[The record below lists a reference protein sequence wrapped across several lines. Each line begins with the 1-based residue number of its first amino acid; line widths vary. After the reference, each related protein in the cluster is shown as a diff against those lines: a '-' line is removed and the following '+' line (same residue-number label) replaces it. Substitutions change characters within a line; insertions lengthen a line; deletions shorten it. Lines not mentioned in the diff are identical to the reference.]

1 MEGFPFKNMEYGVS
15 HWTNYFSKFISNGV
29 YANPAT
35 SMQVQADSGLTVKIA
50 VGSCYINGRVANAD
64 GTDKL
69 TVSYGGDTERTD
81 TVIVRLDLA
90 KGKIYPLV
98 VEDAVSENAIVRD
111 GTYYDLALAEIVV
124 PENATEITQAEIR
137 DVRSY
142 DNVCGWVK
150 CLIDQIDTTNLFA
163 QYEAAWDEFV
173 KSLGESDHIT
183 IDTADRRARVDIKS
197 IRSQIPFENNF
208 KLI

>member
-1 MEGFPFKNMEYGVS
+1 MEGFPFKNVEYGVR

-50 VGSCYINGRVANAD
+50 VGICYINGHVADAD

-69 TVSYGGDTERTD
+69 TVSYGGDTVRTD

-98 VEDAVSENAIVRD
+98 VEDAVSENAIIRD
-111 GTYYDLALAEIVV
+111 GTFYDLALAEIVV
-124 PENATEITQAEIR
+124 PENATEITQADIR
-137 DVRSY
+137 DIRL
-142 DNVCGWVK
+142 DDTLCGTVEGV
-150 CLIDQIDTTNLFA
+150 INQISTTNLFA
-163 QYEAAWDEFV
+163 QYEAAWNAFV
-173 KSLGESDHIT
+173 KSLGESDKVDIN
-183 IDTADRRARVDIKS
+183 TADNTAREQIKTIRRQEQFADH
-197 IRSQIPFENNF
+197 F